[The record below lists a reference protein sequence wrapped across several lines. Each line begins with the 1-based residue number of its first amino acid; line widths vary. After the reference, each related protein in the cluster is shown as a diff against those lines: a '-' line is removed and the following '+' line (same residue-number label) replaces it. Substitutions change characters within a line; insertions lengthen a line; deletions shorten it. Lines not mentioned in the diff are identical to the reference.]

1 MLLASALRG
10 SALTS
15 SRNHFPLT
23 ELCLPKKHV
32 HGCLVNICWSS
43 ILVLITIM
51 NNMVITVLLGTEFR
65 DLWQNYLFIIYV
77 LTLVTGV
84 PLEVSGL
91 LVGFLSPF
99 TL

>member
-1 MLLASALRG
+1 M
-10 SALTS
+10 
-15 SRNHFPLT
+15 
-23 ELCLPKKHV
+23 
-32 HGCLVNICWSS
+32 
-43 ILVLITIM
+43 LVLITIM
-51 NNMVITVLLGTEFR
+51 NNMVIIVLLGAEFR
-65 DLWQNYLFIIYV
+65 DVWQNYLFIIYV

>member
-1 MLLASALRG
+1 M
-10 SALTS
+10 
-15 SRNHFPLT
+15 
-23 ELCLPKKHV
+23 
-32 HGCLVNICWSS
+32 
-43 ILVLITIM
+43 VLITIM

-65 DLWQNYLFIIYV
+65 DLWQNYLCIIYV

>member
-1 MLLASALRG
+1 MFLTSALRG

-23 ELCLPKKHV
+23 ELCLPKKRI
-32 HGCLVNICWSS
+32 HGCLVNICWGSM
-43 ILVLITIM
+43 LVLITIT
-51 NNMVITVLLGTEFR
+51 NNMVIIVLLGAEFR
-65 DLWQNYLFIIYV
+65 DVWQNYLFIIYA

>member
-1 MLLASALRG
+1 M
-10 SALTS
+10 
-15 SRNHFPLT
+15 
-23 ELCLPKKHV
+23 
-32 HGCLVNICWSS
+32 
-43 ILVLITIM
+43 VLITIM

>member
-1 MLLASALRG
+1 M
-10 SALTS
+10 
-15 SRNHFPLT
+15 
-23 ELCLPKKHV
+23 
-32 HGCLVNICWSS
+32 
-43 ILVLITIM
+43 VLITIM
-51 NNMVITVLLGTEFR
+51 NNMVIIVLLGAEFR
-65 DLWQNYLFIIYV
+65 DVWQNYLFIIYA